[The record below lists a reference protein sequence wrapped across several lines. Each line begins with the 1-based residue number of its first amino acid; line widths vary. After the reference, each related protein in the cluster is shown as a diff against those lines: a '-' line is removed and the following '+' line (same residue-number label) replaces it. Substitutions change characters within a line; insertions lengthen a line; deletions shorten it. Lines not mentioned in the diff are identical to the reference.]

1 MMHRIVILLAFVL
14 LSWGEAK
21 AGPNE
26 DAAAV
31 RAQWEQVYN
40 SGDADKFAALYT
52 KDAML
57 FGSTATLFTGTDGV
71 KTYFSKLPAGIKTKM
86 GDQQAIA
93 AGPDVLLSSGF
104 ADFTFPD
111 GRVVPFPSP
120 SPLRGSTANG

>member
-1 MMHRIVILLAFVL
+1 MMQRAVIVLAFVL
-14 LSWGEAK
+14 LSWGQVK

-40 SGDADKFAALYT
+40 SGDADKFAALYASNAT
-52 KDAML
+52 L

-71 KTYFSKLPAGIKTKM
+71 KTYFSKLPPGIKTKM

-93 AGPDVLLSSGF
+93 VGLDLLLSSGL

-111 GRVVPFPSP
+111 GRVVPFRLTLP
-120 SPLRGSTANG
+120 